1 MGKELIPFAKES
13 DARGFMKDHK
23 GKALLQ
29 FKAVNAEV
37 IRGLD

>member
-1 MGKELIPFAKES
+1 MGKELVPFAKET

-23 GKALLQ
+23 GKSLLRY
-29 FKAVNAEV
+29 KDVHGEL